1 MSCEQLR
8 ILKCCLTC
16 KAGYSESYDLVTI
29 MLMVEVEME
38 MVEVVMM
45 RMMIK
50 KRRIRC

>member
-29 MLMVEVEME
+29 MLMVEVEM
-38 MVEVVMM
+38 VEVVMM

>member
-8 ILKCCLTC
+8 ILKCC

-29 MLMVEVEME
+29 MMMVEVEM
-38 MVEVVMM
+38 VMM
-45 RMMIK
+45 RMMMK

>member
-29 MLMVEVEME
+29 MMMVEVEV
-38 MVEVVMM
+38 VEVVMM